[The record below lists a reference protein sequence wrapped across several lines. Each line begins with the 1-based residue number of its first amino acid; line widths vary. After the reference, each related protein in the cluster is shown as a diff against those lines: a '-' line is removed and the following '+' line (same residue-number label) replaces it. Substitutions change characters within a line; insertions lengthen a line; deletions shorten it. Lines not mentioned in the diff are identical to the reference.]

1 MSISLSAG
9 PSPAERDALRSPR
22 SPPAA
27 SPAPLVGAL
36 IESLSFRSCGFGR
49 AATSA
54 FEKEDLRLRA
64 AFPQRLRDAVHAAL
78 KARDPSAG
86 AFALAEAPGVG
97 GAAANPWFALAPED
111 APENPLVAFVNPRS
125 GGRLGPVLKTRLQE
139 LIGEDQVKPPPPWLS
154 FLPPSY
160 VRIHHIGF
168 ALRGVVCERVM
179 RWPPSDATWSSCR
192 GAAAAG
198 TRGRSRGSR
207 RR

>member
-1 MSISLSAG
+1 MSISLSAA
-9 PSPAERDALRSPR
+9 PSPAERDALRTPR

-27 SPAPLVGAL
+27 APAPLVGAL

-49 AATSA
+49 AASSA

-64 AFPQRLRDAVHAAL
+64 VLPQRLRDALHAAL

-86 AFALAEAPGVG
+86 AFALEEAPGA

-139 LIGEDQVKPPPPWLS
+139 LIGEDQVK
-154 FLPPSY
+154 LPPSLSLFP
-160 VRIHHIGF
+160 RIISYIRF
-168 ALRGVVCERVM
+168 ALRGVYCE
-179 RWPPSDATWSSCR
+179 
-192 GAAAAG
+192 
-198 TRGRSRGSR
+198 
-207 RR
+207 